1 MVVAWLFSDSGL
13 KILMKQ
19 SLSFPLTLE
28 TSGLEVRSNS

>member
-1 MVVAWLFSDSGL
+1 MVVAWLFSDFGV
-13 KILMKQ
+13 KILMTK